1 MNFEI
6 LSFRPNKS
14 GGTETNF
21 RPYSVKRLPDGEI
34 FTLGDLVTNGTQ
46 MVGKITGFSFLEDNV
61 YVDHTWSGIGMNLD
75 SLSKHEVTEL
85 PTKVQLNQIVTVS
98 FLKGKGY
105 CTVRA
110 IHIFLDRVKY
120 DLGVWLGDGSVDDP
134 ERETRIYNV
143 DQEFV
148 SPA

>member
-14 GGTETNF
+14 GGTETAF
-21 RPYSVKRLPDGEI
+21 RPYSVKRLHDGEI

-46 MVGKITGFSFLEDNV
+46 MVGKITGFKLLEDKV
-61 YVDHTWSGIGMNLD
+61 YVSHTWSGIGMGLD
-75 SLSKHEVTEL
+75 SLKKHKIKEL
-85 PTKVQLNQIVTVS
+85 PSDIQLNQVVIAS
-98 FLKGKGY
+98 FLKGRGL
-105 CTVRA
+105 CTVRG
-110 IHIFLDRVKY
+110 IHFFPDRIKY

-143 DQEFV
+143 DQEFI